1 MEEEFIGCGRGGRGA
16 LLRAALQKQ
25 TRRPGTAGSGDSSG
39 DATSPSEESRP
50 ASGLAL
56 PSGTSTS
63 VSSPSGPSPSPAP
76 PVGAGRG
83 ALLERLM
90 LQSRASTSS
99 SSSGEAPSPTAPL
112 SSKPGASCPDSSP
125 PTAAV
130 GRPEEPTAPPP
141 MAAPPSPLE
150 PPVEEMQELTVRQ
163 YRGKAGK
170 PVSVE
175 VNYVRLETAPGMG
188 VFEYHV
194 NFVPVIDSKKA
205 RFQLVRSDPVVER
218 IGCIRV
224 FDGAKLYLPH
234 QLPDKVTSVVA
245 PLPTDGTPVTVQVK
259 FVKVT
264 PPSQCVH
271 LYNVLF
277 KKVMH
282 CLQLTQI
289 GRNYF
294 DHKGKILIPQHKLEV
309 WPGYVQSVGE
319 FEGGLLLNCDAS
331 FRVLRT
337 VTARD
342 VLYDVFNAYRQE
354 YKTKALQAIVGN
366 IVLTRY
372 NNKTYRVDDI
382 SWDLKPTS
390 TFTYHTGE
398 EIAYMDYYKRIYNID
413 IQDTEQPLL
422 LHRDKPRR
430 DAPEGEEPRLVC
442 LVPELCVLTGLT
454 DEMRSDF
461 RIMKD
466 IAGHTRVNPNQR
478 QLALQQFVKNV
489 QACPEAMKVLNDWGV
504 RLQAGAVTLDGRI
517 LPEEKVMMSKKSYQ
531 HNGTAD
537 WGRLLSQDSVI
548 RPVHLQNWVVMHTR
562 RDGERTRGFTSMMS
576 KVCPSMGIQVQ
587 PPIMRELPSDSTES
601 YVRAIKEVLNQN
613 VQVIVLIFPTS
624 RDDRYSAVII
634 SNTIG
639 QQQKLRSVTQKVA
652 LQINCKLGG
661 ELWAVEI
668 PMHNVMVIGID
679 VYHDVTRGRQ
689 SVMGFVASMNQS
701 LTRWFSKCAFQEP
714 GKELVNCIK
723 IAMLEAIVKYYEVN
737 HKHPDRIFVFR
748 DGVGDGQL
756 SYVSDYEIEQLVQS
770 FVNVSPDYKPS
781 IAVVVVQKRIN
792 TRIFA
797 RLNGGRELD
806 NPTPGTVVDHEVTRR
821 DWCDF
826 FLVSQKV
833 RQGTV
838 SPTHYI
844 VVRNTTELS
853 PDQMQRLAYKLTHLY
868 YNWPGTIRVPAPC
881 QYAHK
886 LANLVGDSIHKEPSP
901 LLSDRLFYL

>member
-1 MEEEFIGCGRGGRGA
+1 MEEEFLGCGRGGRGA
-16 LLRAALQKQ
+16 LLLAALQKQ
-25 TRRPGTAGSGDSSG
+25 TRRPGTGGSGDSSG

-99 SSSGEAPSPTAPL
+99 SSSGEIPSPTAPL
-112 SSKPGASCPDSSP
+112 SSKPVAGRGLLTALGRSIAHTPAGRGVLSRLQP

-141 MAAPPSPLE
+141 VAAPPSPLE

-170 PVSVE
+170 QVSVE

-398 EIAYMDYYKRIYNID
+398 EIAYMDYYKCSRASSFVGVEGHPNCVGPLKKPYHTLMPVMITETHSCDWVANIGSLGGYAQPHAILQVLLGMMELGLNPQEAVERPRFMIGD
-413 IQDTEQPLL
+413 GPSVHPDSAIDLEDGLSPEVIQGLEERG
-422 LHRDKPRR
+422 HRLGCTLRGARR
-430 DAPEGEEPRLVC
+430 RNMGSA
-442 LVPELCVLTGLT
+442 
-454 DEMRSDF
+454 
-461 RIMKD
+461 
-466 IAGHTRVNPNQR
+466 H
-478 QLALQQFVKNV
+478 
-489 QACPEAMKVLNDWGV
+489 
-504 RLQAGAVTLDGRI
+504 
-517 LPEEKVMMSKKSYQ
+517 
-531 HNGTAD
+531 
-537 WGRLLSQDSVI
+537 VI
-548 RPVHLQNWVVMHTR
+548 
-562 RDGERTRGFTSMMS
+562 TRGSWWRRVRGPASYAEGRDVFLWF
-576 KVCPSMGIQVQ
+576 G
-587 PPIMRELPSDSTES
+587 SD
-601 YVRAIKEVLNQN
+601 
-613 VQVIVLIFPTS
+613 P
-624 RDDRYSAVII
+624 
-634 SNTIG
+634 
-639 QQQKLRSVTQKVA
+639 
-652 LQINCKLGG
+652 
-661 ELWAVEI
+661 
-668 PMHNVMVIGID
+668 
-679 VYHDVTRGRQ
+679 RGD
-689 SVMGFVASMNQS
+689 A
-701 LTRWFSKCAFQEP
+701 A
-714 GKELVNCIK
+714 
-723 IAMLEAIVKYYEVN
+723 AM
-737 HKHPDRIFVFR
+737 
-748 DGVGDGQL
+748 
-756 SYVSDYEIEQLVQS
+756 
-770 FVNVSPDYKPS
+770 
-781 IAVVVVQKRIN
+781 
-792 TRIFA
+792 
-797 RLNGGRELD
+797 
-806 NPTPGTVVDHEVTRR
+806 
-821 DWCDF
+821 
-826 FLVSQKV
+826 
-833 RQGTV
+833 
-838 SPTHYI
+838 
-844 VVRNTTELS
+844 
-853 PDQMQRLAYKLTHLY
+853 AY
-868 YNWPGTIRVPAPC
+868 
-881 QYAHK
+881 
-886 LANLVGDSIHKEPSP
+886 
-901 LLSDRLFYL
+901 